1 VENGVTADAQRLRK
15 LLAVSA
21 ASIRELARASS
32 VHLVGVIGSVAR
44 GDATPESDI
53 DLLIQADK
61 DVTLLDLIRLR
72 RRLVAMLG
80 VPVDLVDLSERADD
94 IENLEAE
101 VLRLWP

>member
-1 VENGVTADAQRLRK
+1 MEDGVTADAQRLRE

-21 ASIRELARASS
+21 ASICECARASG
-32 VHLVGVIGSVAR
+32 VHFVGVIGSVAR

-61 DVTLLDLIRLR
+61 DVTLLDLVRLR

-80 VPVDLVDLSERADD
+80 VPVDLVDPSEQAEG

-101 VLRLWP
+101 ARRLWP